1 MLGPRSAEP
10 RVAWRDD
17 SVEHGEVLVALD
29 HNVVTGFARF
39 GGRAGGAG
47 ELAALYVAPAHQG
60 GGVGTALWNTV
71 AGRLG
76 DRGCTALRVW
86 TLARA
91 RARDF
96 YLTRGM
102 AEVDTGTITVG
113 DHVEPAVCLQSVL
126 AAPATR

>member
-1 MLGPRSAEP
+1 MLGPPSAQP
-10 RVAWRDD
+10 RAAWRDD
-17 SVEHGEVLVALD
+17 STEHGEVLVALD
-29 HNVVTGFARF
+29 QNVVIGFARF
-39 GGRAGGAG
+39 GGRAAEAG

-60 GGVGTALWNTV
+60 RGVGTALWHAV

-76 DRGCTALRVW
+76 ERGCTSLRVW

-91 RARDF
+91 PARDF
-96 YLTRGM
+96 YLARGM